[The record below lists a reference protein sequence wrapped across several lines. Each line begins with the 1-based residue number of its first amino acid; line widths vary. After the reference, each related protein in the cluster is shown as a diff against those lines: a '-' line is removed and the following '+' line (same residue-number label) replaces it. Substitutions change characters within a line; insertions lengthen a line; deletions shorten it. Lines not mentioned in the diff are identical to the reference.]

1 MFEISMRR
9 CAYVNA
15 ARPIPILPLL
25 MQHKLQPNCHC
36 TVVRMLLITHL
47 NIILKSISAWIDLMP
62 GACLASIEILY
73 SALND

>member
-36 TVVRMLLITHL
+36 TVVRMLFFFFTDL
-47 NIILKSISAWIDLMP
+47 NIILKSISAWINFMP
-62 GACLASIEILY
+62 GTCSIEQ
-73 SALND
+73 